1 MMTMTMAL
9 WILAAAAPAAKPDV
23 LADSTKPLACETPDE
38 IMAGQPLVLH
48 CAARP
53 QNDRPVVVLVH
64 FRPAGQEDFTTA
76 PTLRTRKGWYTAT
89 ICAEMLGEGPVHYY
103 VEALDSRDQ
112 VVATSAEPASPH
124 ILTVIGG
131 RRHTRAAAVTGG
143 RAGGDIDP
151 LAHLRA
157 EREAALTSAEAVGRR
172 RPGRPFLA
180 LGVGWGY
187 GWHPPGPLDF
197 RRDLKASAG
206 TATAGRVVL
215 TPEIGYQLSDAVSL
229 ALQARVQ
236 LIGASGSGD
245 GSLGAPARGA
255 WAVMGR
261 GSYHLGTGR
270 AQLVASA
277 VLGGGQ
283 GFRLV
288 VDPQPQAGLLRND
301 SVTAGPVVLGPG
313 LGAIYHL
320 GHHTALLAD
329 LRMLAGL
336 PHFATMFD
344 LSSGIAVAF

>member
-1 MMTMTMAL
+1 MMMMAL
-9 WILAAAAPAAKPDV
+9 WILAAAAAKPDV
-23 LADSTKPLACETPDE
+23 SADSGKPLACETPDE
-38 IMAGQPLVLH
+38 VMAGQPLVLH

-53 QNDRPVVVLVH
+53 QDNRPVVVLVH

-76 PTLRTRKGWYTAT
+76 PTLRTPKGWYTAT
-89 ICAEMLGEGPVHYY
+89 ICADMLGDGPVHYY

-112 VVATSAEPASPH
+112 VLATSADPASPH
-124 ILTVIGG
+124 VLSVIGG
-131 RRHTRAAAVTGG
+131 RRHARATTVTGG
-143 RAGGDIDP
+143 SARGDIDP
-151 LAHLRA
+151 LARLGA
-157 EREAALTSAEAVGRR
+157 EREAARTSAEAIGRR
-172 RPGRPFLA
+172 RPGRPFLGLA
-180 LGVGWGY
+180 VGWGY
-187 GWHPPGPLDF
+187 GWHPPGQLDF
-197 RRDLKASAG
+197 RRDLTASAG
-206 TATAGRVVL
+206 TASAGRVVL
-215 TPEIGYQLSDAVSL
+215 TSEIGYQLSEAISL

-261 GSYHLGTGR
+261 GSYHLGSGR

-277 VLGGGQ
+277 ALGGGQ

-313 LGAIYHL
+313 LGGIYHL
-320 GHHTALLAD
+320 GHHAALLVD

-336 PHFATMFD
+336 PRFGAMFD
-344 LSSGIAVAF
+344 LSTGMAVAF

>member
-1 MMTMTMAL
+1 MMMMAL
-9 WILAAAAPAAKPDV
+9 WIAVAAAAEPAV
-23 LADSTKPLACETPDE
+23 SADPGKPLACEAPDE
-38 IMAGQPLVLH
+38 IMAGRALVLH
-48 CAARP
+48 CAARSQDDGP
-53 QNDRPVVVLVH
+53 LVVLVH

-89 ICAEMLGEGPVHYY
+89 ICTELLGAGPVHYY
-103 VEALDSRDQ
+103 VEARDSRDQ
-112 VVATSAEPASPH
+112 VVATSGEPARPH
-124 ILTVIGG
+124 VLMVMGG
-131 RRHTRAAAVTGG
+131 RRQTQTAAATSGS
-143 RAGGDIDP
+143 AGEDLDP

-157 EREAALTSAEAVGRR
+157 EREAARTSAEAVGRR
-172 RPGRPFLA
+172 RPRRLFLGMGIGR
-180 LGVGWGY
+180 GY
-187 GWHPPGPLDF
+187 GWHPAGPLDF

-206 TATAGRVVL
+206 TAPAGRVVL

-236 LIGASGSGD
+236 VIGGSGSGD
-245 GSLGAPARGA
+245 ASLGAPARGA

-277 VLGGGQ
+277 ALGAGQ

-301 SVTAGPVVLGPG
+301 SVTGGPVVLGPG

-320 GHHTALLAD
+320 GHHTALLAE

-336 PHFATMFD
+336 PRFATMFD
-344 LSSGIAVAF
+344 LGTGIAVAF